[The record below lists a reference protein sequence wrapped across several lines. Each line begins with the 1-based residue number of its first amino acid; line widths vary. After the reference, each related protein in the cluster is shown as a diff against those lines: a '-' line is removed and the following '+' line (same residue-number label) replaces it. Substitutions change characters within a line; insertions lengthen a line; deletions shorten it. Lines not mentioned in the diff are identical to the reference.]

1 MHLLLFH
8 GPGAAWVFWEA
19 LGTPDGSRPT
29 KKERVCLKIWAL
41 FAKMGSILEPPFFR
55 NRPLGFQNGR
65 PMIQYGHF
73 LEPKGGPGLQKVAF
87 WGAQKRCRK
96 LCQKTMDLETLSRRK
111 WCSRVGAVRI
121 LQKGDVLKTVPK
133 RSQNGAKIHA
143 KSDQRRPRTPKERP
157 GGDFDTFWCAS
168 RAAPCPKKRVRK
180 MTPKMD
186 PSKIEILGL

>member
-1 MHLLLFH
+1 MGRF
-8 GPGAAWVFWEA
+8 GPKWVHF
-19 LGTPDGSRPT
+19 GT
-29 KKERVCLKIWAL
+29 
-41 FAKMGSILEPPFFR
+41 PFFR

-73 LEPKGGPGLQKVAF
+73 LEPKGGPGPQKVAF
-87 WGAQKRCRK
+87 GGDQTRCRK
-96 LCQKTMDLETLSRRK
+96 LCQKTMDFETLNRRK

-121 LQKGDVLKTVPK
+121 LQKGDVLEKVPK
-133 RSQNGAKIHA
+133 RSQNGAKMHA

-186 PSKIEILGL
+186 PSKIETLGLLKRDGGRPGRVRGSWLALES